1 MSLPRNGFHSPRRL
15 GRTVRPP
22 PALGTSGALHRP
34 PSSAVRTGV
43 ALIVAMLTG
52 VACTAH
58 PTPTGGAP
66 SPLEGTV
73 LRPSQAP
80 IVGLTDVLDNDTL
93 VGKRVRVLGWC
104 AGAPNLLVGRRVGAW
119 FLASPDTLVEVR
131 GLVPKE
137 CSPSEA
143 QQTLVLLFA
152 QVVRA
157 KADSGERLLLRLPD

>member
-1 MSLPRNGFHSPRRL
+1 MRIVSTLL
-15 GRTVRPP
+15 VA
-22 PALGTSGALHRP
+22 ALAGL
-34 PSSAVRTGV
+34 
-43 ALIVAMLTG
+43 
-52 VACTAH
+52 ACTAH
-58 PTPTGGAP
+58 TGPSGGAP

-73 LRPSQAP
+73 LRASQAP
-80 IVGLTDVLDNDTL
+80 IVGLADVFADDTL

-119 FLASPDTLVEVR
+119 FLATPDTLIEVR

-137 CSPSEA
+137 CSASEA

-157 KADSGERLLLRLPD
+157 KADSGERLLLRLPE

>member
-1 MSLPRNGFHSPRRL
+1 MRSLRL
-15 GRTVRPP
+15 LLLAC
-22 PALGTSGALHRP
+22 ALGCSAHPSPSGA
-34 PSSAVRTGV
+34 V
-43 ALIVAMLTG
+43 
-52 VACTAH
+52 
-58 PTPTGGAP
+58 P

-73 LRPSQAP
+73 LRASQAP
-80 IVGLTDVLDNDTL
+80 IVGLPDVLDNDTL
-93 VGKRVRVLGWC
+93 IGKRVRVLGWC

-131 GLVPKE
+131 GLVPQE

-157 KADSGERLLLRLPD
+157 KPDSGEKLLLRLPD

>member
-1 MSLPRNGFHSPRRL
+1 VRSLRL
-15 GRTVRPP
+15 LLLATS
-22 PALGTSGALHRP
+22 LG
-34 PSSAVRTGV
+34 
-43 ALIVAMLTG
+43 
-52 VACTAH
+52 CTAH
-58 PTPTGGAP
+58 PGPSGAAP

-73 LRPSQAP
+73 LRASQAP
-80 IVGLTDVLDNDTL
+80 IVGLRDVLDNDSL
-93 VGKRVRVLGWC
+93 IGKRVRVLGWC

-119 FLASPDTLVEVR
+119 FLATPDTLVEVR
-131 GLVPKE
+131 GLVPTE